1 MGAGCEAVVVS
12 AGQSD
17 AFYGPHQALIHHQR
31 FSDLADRAGR
41 WLVHLLAD
49 AGFYQG
55 AVVDLG
61 CGSGILARL
70 LNDAGY
76 EVLGIDISPA
86 MVALARRTAPA
97 ATIVEGSLL
106 DVELPPAGTVAVTAI
121 GEALNYATDPRA
133 GLDALTGLASRVV
146 RALEPGGVFLFDVAG
161 PGRNGGAGP
170 VRQVF
175 HDEPGWCLGMRAT
188 ESGDGTRLDRA
199 VTIFTQVD
207 CDSYRRTD
215 EHPRP
220 QAVRAGRRAQRP
232 VGRRPGGPSS
242 SSLWGSVTRST
253 PASGWSVFMARKA
266 GG

>member
-1 MGAGCEAVVVS
+1 M
-12 AGQSD
+12 
-17 AFYGPHQALIHHQR
+17 
-31 FSDLADRAGR
+31 
-41 WLVHLLAD
+41 HLLAD

-55 AVVDLG
+55 AVADLG
-61 CGSGILARL
+61 YGSGILARL

-76 EVLGIDISPA
+76 EVLGTDISPA
-86 MVALARRTAPA
+86 MVALARQQAPA
-97 ATIVEGSLL
+97 ATIMEGSLL
-106 DVELPPAGTVAVTAI
+106 DAELPAGTVAVTAI
-121 GEALNYATDPRA
+121 GEGLKYATDQRA
-133 GLDALTGLASRVV
+133 GLDALVELASRAV

-207 CDSYRRTD
+207 GDSYRRTD
-215 EHPRP
+215 EHHVLRLYEPDAVLSVLSAAGLEG
-220 QAVRAGRRAQRP
+220 QALPAYGEA
-232 VGRRPGGPSS
+232 
-242 SSLWGSVTRST
+242 VTRST